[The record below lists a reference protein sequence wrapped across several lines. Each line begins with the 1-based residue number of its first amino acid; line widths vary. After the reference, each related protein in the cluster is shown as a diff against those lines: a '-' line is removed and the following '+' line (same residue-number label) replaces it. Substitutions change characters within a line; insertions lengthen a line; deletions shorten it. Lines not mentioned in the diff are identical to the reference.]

1 MKRLNADRIATASV
15 NGTAVDEQT
24 ALIHEADAGLS
35 STSERADE
43 VYQDGE
49 TLRKDPPGS
58 VQIRDR
64 VKEFRRV
71 RASELVRNPKN
82 WRRHPKSQVAA
93 LRGLLSEVG
102 YAAALLVREL
112 PDGRLMIIDGHMRAE
127 TTPDQVVPVLVLNVT
142 EKEADKILLTHDP
155 LGAMAE
161 SDAARIKAL
170 LATVQTEDQAVQDLL
185 KYTAGERL
193 WAVLHPDEVREA
205 EISPNRA
212 DELRETWGVEPGQVW
227 QAEAHRIICGDSR
240 KRRNLEKLGA
250 EPFRLIVTDPPYGV
264 NYAAKNKYLN
274 SSDRGTRIQKP
285 IENDGL
291 PPSEVKALFEAS
303 VKEAVAFALPGA
315 ACYATVPSGP
325 LLPYFIAGFEGA
337 GLSFKHLLVW
347 LKQQFVIG
355 LSDYH
360 YRHEAILYG
369 WVENGP
375 HYFINDRTQDSVFEI
390 DRPLVSDLHP
400 TTKPVELLA
409 RMIAN
414 SSLPGEFVYDPF
426 CGSGSTIVAAHQLGR
441 VAYACEI
448 DPGYVAV
455 VLERLSMLGLRPKLV
470 SK

>member
-1 MKRLNADRIATASV
+1 MKRFSTHHIATVSV
-15 NGTAVDEQT
+15 NGTAVGEQS
-24 ALIHEADAGLS
+24 AFLREADAGLS
-35 STSERADE
+35 STSRHSDE
-43 VYQDGE
+43 VCQDGGI
-49 TLRKDPPGS
+49 LGKDPPSS

-71 RASELVRNPKN
+71 RARELVRNPKN

-93 LRGLLSEVG
+93 LRGLLSEIG

-112 PDGRLMIIDGHMRAE
+112 PDGRLMIIDGHMRAD

-142 EKEADKILLTHDP
+142 AKEADKILLTHDP

-170 LATVQTEDQAVQDLL
+170 LATVQTEDQAVRDLL

-227 QAEAHRIICGDSR
+227 RAEAHRIICGDSR
-240 KRRNLEKLGA
+240 ERRNLEKLGA
-250 EPFRLIVTDPPYGV
+250 DPFRLIVTDPPYGV

-291 PPSEVKALFEAS
+291 PANEVKALFEAS

-337 GLSFKHLLVW
+337 GLSFRHLLVW

-355 LSDYH
+355 MSDYH

-400 TTKPVELLA
+400 TIKPVELLA